1 MQRWHKILFICQ
13 NRRKKLKLLKP
24 HEHWEVSAGVEV
36 PRVQGKRADPLLTSG
51 PTCSSPGSPRLVWTA
66 PMSRFRDWTSPWMIF
81 NQEVTPTSPSYAGQI
96 SGSRGPV
103 PRESYEVAG
112 GTGPGPAVVTCS
124 FVWRPWLFS
133 SQHACSC
140 PQTHCLHPGLIPA
153 AHRGARASPPRTSRA
168 GSTPVLPASHA
179 AFNCQE
185 LRKTQPCV
193 PGNWVKR
200 VMV

>member
-24 HEHWEVSAGVEV
+24 HEHWEVRAGVEV
-36 PRVQGKRADPLLTSG
+36 PRVQGKRADPWLTSG
-51 PTCSSPGSPRLVWTA
+51 PTCSSPGSPGLVWTA

-81 NQEVTPTSPSYAGQI
+81 NLEVTPTSPSYAGQV

-103 PRESYEVAG
+103 PRESSEVAG
-112 GTGPGPAVVTCS
+112 GPPWSPAHLCS
-124 FVWRPWLFS
+124 VLGFS
-133 SQHACSC
+133 PPSMPAAA
-140 PQTHCLHPGLIPA
+140 PQTHRLHPGLIPA
-153 AHRGARASPPRTSRA
+153 AYRGARASPPRTSRA
-168 GSTPVLPASHA
+168 GSTPVLPASHT

-185 LRKTQPCV
+185 LRKTRPCV